1 LPALVHAGVAPA
13 PRAAI
18 IAICATASSSILNT
32 PKVGIDDGVADAVL
46 EAAVLEDEELEVEV
60 DVAEKDED
68 EELLLKLVLVEVD
81 VDVLVEEVDGGT
93 DEVEGGGGVDVGV

>member
-18 IAICATASSSILNT
+18 IAICATVSSNIPNT

-46 EAAVLEDEELEVEV
+46 EVAVLEDEEVEVEV
-60 DVAEKDED
+60 DVAEKDEV
-68 EELLLKLVLVEVD
+68 EELLKLVLVEVD

-93 DEVEGGGGVDVGV
+93 DEVEGGGGIDVGV

>member
-1 LPALVHAGVAPA
+1 MPALVHAGVAPA

-18 IAICATASSSILNT
+18 IAICATVSSNIPNT

-46 EAAVLEDEELEVEV
+46 EAAVLEDEEVEVEV

-68 EELLLKLVLVEVD
+68 EELLKLVLVEVD
-81 VDVLVEEVDGGT
+81 VDVLVEEVNGGT